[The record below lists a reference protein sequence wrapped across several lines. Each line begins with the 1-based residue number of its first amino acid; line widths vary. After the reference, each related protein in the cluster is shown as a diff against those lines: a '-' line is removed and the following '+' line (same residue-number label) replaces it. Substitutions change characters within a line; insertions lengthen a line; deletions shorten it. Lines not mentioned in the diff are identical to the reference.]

1 MLLIP
6 IRLSLQITSYI
17 NEAYETLKDEYLKSL
32 YLLKIKG
39 YEINDQ
45 NNTISDPDFLMHQME
60 LREELENLKKTKN
73 KIEKDKFTE
82 KIIDLKKNC
91 LLDFTKYFKNEA
103 FGDASKKIKK
113 MKFYISIEND
123 IKLKKIPLLGKIAA
137 GTPIEA
143 ISNYDNF
150 IEIPTNYSLSNDSY
164 ALTVEGDSMID
175 EGILDGDV
183 VIIDNKVEVKNGDI
197 VVALI
202 DKEEA
207 TLKKLRKRGD
217 SIALEPANKNYK
229 TQIYGP
235 DRVTIQ
241 GRLKTL
247 IREY

>member
-1 MLLIP
+1 MLTLKQNQLLSFLIKRIEENGVSP
-6 IRLSLQITSYI
+6 SYEEICKELSLKSKSGIHRI
-17 NEAYETLKDEYLKSL
+17 VKSL
-32 YLLKIKG
+32 EERG
-39 YEINDQ
+39 YIE
-45 NNTISDPDFLMHQME
+45 
-60 LREELENLKKTKN
+60 RLENRARAIAPKKNTN
-73 KIEKDKFTE
+73 GQPYITN
-82 KIIDLKKNC
+82 IIDLNKKFSD
-91 LLDFTKYFKNEA
+91 LKNKN
-103 FGDASKKIKK
+103 S
-113 MKFYISIEND
+113 SIEND
-123 IKLKKIPLLGKIAA
+123 IKLKKIPA

-164 ALTVEGDSMID
+164 ALTVEGESMID

>member
-1 MLLIP
+1 MLTHKQNQLLTFLIKRLEEHGVSP
-6 IRLSLQITSYI
+6 SYEEICKELSLKSKSGIHRI
-17 NEAYETLKDEYLKSL
+17 VKSL
-32 YLLKIKG
+32 EERG
-39 YEINDQ
+39 YIERLENRARAIAPKKNPNGQPYISNIINLNKEFSKSKNQ
-45 NNTISDPDFLMHQME
+45 NLSLENNT
-60 LREELENLKKTKN
+60 
-73 KIEKDKFTE
+73 
-82 KIIDLKKNC
+82 
-91 LLDFTKYFKNEA
+91 YFN
-103 FGDASKKIKK
+103 
-113 MKFYISIEND
+113 
-123 IKLKKIPLLGKIAA
+123 KIPLLGKIAA

-150 IEIPTNYSLSNDSY
+150 IEIPNNTLSDDSY

-183 VIIDNKVEVKNGDI
+183 VVIDKKAEVMNGDI

-235 DRVTIQ
+235 DRVIIQ
-241 GRLKTL
+241 GKLKTL
-247 IREY
+247 IRNYK

>member
-1 MLLIP
+1 MLTHKQNQLLTFLIKRLEEHGVSP
-6 IRLSLQITSYI
+6 SYEEICKELSLKSKSGIHRI
-17 NEAYETLKDEYLKSL
+17 VKSL
-32 YLLKIKG
+32 EERG
-39 YEINDQ
+39 YIERLENRARAIAPKKNPNGQPYVSNIINLNKEFSKSKNQ
-45 NNTISDPDFLMHQME
+45 NLSLENNT
-60 LREELENLKKTKN
+60 
-73 KIEKDKFTE
+73 
-82 KIIDLKKNC
+82 
-91 LLDFTKYFKNEA
+91 YFN
-103 FGDASKKIKK
+103 
-113 MKFYISIEND
+113 
-123 IKLKKIPLLGKIAA
+123 KIPLLGKIAA

-150 IEIPTNYSLSNDSY
+150 IEIPNNTLSDDSY

-183 VIIDNKVEVKNGDI
+183 VVIDKKAEVTNGDI

-235 DRVTIQ
+235 DRVIIQ
-241 GRLKTL
+241 GKLKTL
-247 IREY
+247 LRNFK

>member
-1 MLLIP
+1 MLTHKQNQLLTFLIKRLEDHGVSP
-6 IRLSLQITSYI
+6 SYEEICKELSLKSKSGIHRI
-17 NEAYETLKDEYLKSL
+17 VKSL
-32 YLLKIKG
+32 EERG
-39 YEINDQ
+39 YIERLENRARAIAPKKNPNGQPYISNIINLNKEFSKSKNQ
-45 NNTISDPDFLMHQME
+45 NLSLENNT
-60 LREELENLKKTKN
+60 
-73 KIEKDKFTE
+73 
-82 KIIDLKKNC
+82 
-91 LLDFTKYFKNEA
+91 YFN
-103 FGDASKKIKK
+103 
-113 MKFYISIEND
+113 
-123 IKLKKIPLLGKIAA
+123 KIPLLGKIAA

-150 IEIPTNYSLSNDSY
+150 IEIPNNTLSDDSY

-183 VIIDNKVEVKNGDI
+183 VVIDKKAEVTNGDI

-235 DRVTIQ
+235 DRVIIQ
-241 GRLKTL
+241 GKLKTL
-247 IREY
+247 IRNYK

>member
-1 MLLIP
+1 MLTHKQNQLLTFLIKRLEEYGVSP
-6 IRLSLQITSYI
+6 SYEEICKELSLKSKSGIHRIVKSLEERGYIERLENRARAIAPKKNPNGQSYI
-17 NEAYETLKDEYLKSL
+17 SNIINLNKEFSKSKNQNL
-32 YLLKIKG
+32 SL
-39 YEINDQ
+39 E
-45 NNTISDPDFLMHQME
+45 NNT
-60 LREELENLKKTKN
+60 
-73 KIEKDKFTE
+73 
-82 KIIDLKKNC
+82 
-91 LLDFTKYFKNEA
+91 YFN
-103 FGDASKKIKK
+103 
-113 MKFYISIEND
+113 
-123 IKLKKIPLLGKIAA
+123 KIPLLGKIAA

-150 IEIPTNYSLSNDSY
+150 IEIPNNTLSDDSY

-183 VIIDNKVEVKNGDI
+183 VVIDKKAEVTNGDI

-235 DRVTIQ
+235 DRVIIQ
-241 GRLKTL
+241 GKLKTL
-247 IREY
+247 IRNYN

>member
-1 MLLIP
+1 MLTHKQNQLLTFLIKRLEEHGVSP
-6 IRLSLQITSYI
+6 SYEEICKELSLKSKSGIHRI
-17 NEAYETLKDEYLKSL
+17 VKSL
-32 YLLKIKG
+32 EERG
-39 YEINDQ
+39 YIERLENRARAIAPKKNPNGQPYISNIINLNKEFSKSKNQ
-45 NNTISDPDFLMHQME
+45 NLSLENNT
-60 LREELENLKKTKN
+60 
-73 KIEKDKFTE
+73 
-82 KIIDLKKNC
+82 
-91 LLDFTKYFKNEA
+91 YFN
-103 FGDASKKIKK
+103 
-113 MKFYISIEND
+113 
-123 IKLKKIPLLGKIAA
+123 KIPLLGKIAA

-150 IEIPTNYSLSNDSY
+150 IEIPNNTFSDDSY

-183 VIIDNKVEVKNGDI
+183 VVIDKKAEVTNGDI

-235 DRVTIQ
+235 DRVIIQ
-241 GRLKTL
+241 GKLKTL
-247 IREY
+247 IRNYK